1 MIWKWLSFPL
11 AAAGYDTVV
20 CQFGGYH
27 SWVPAFW
34 KKILRKKLII
44 VLGGY
49 DCVSFPAIGYG
60 AFANKWMSKAIR
72 YAYVRADLLLPVH
85 ESLMYEENTYAP
97 EHPTNQGIRAFL
109 PNIKAKHQVIFN
121 GYDPD
126 KWHFNPTETPRK
138 TIISVASG
146 FEEKR
151 RATLK
156 GIDVL
161 CDAALLLPE
170 VDFILVGGQL
180 DNLSPNVTCV
190 PETSQE
196 ELNRMFTRSGY
207 IAQLS
212 LSEGFPNALSEAMLC
227 GCVPIVSEVAAMPDI
242 VGDFGFILKKRSVED
257 LVSLIQKL
265 PVTPDRSDRV
275 AIRNRI
281 ASLFPEANRKHQLIQ
296 AISESSSQN
305 HP

>member
-1 MIWKWLSFPL
+1 MMWKWISFPI
-11 AAAGYDTVV
+11 ATAGCDIVV

-27 SWVPAFW
+27 TWVPAFW
-34 KKILRKKLII
+34 KNILGKKLII

-60 AFANKWMSKAIR
+60 AFANKWMSKSIR
-72 YAYVRADLLLPVH
+72 YSYKRADLLLPVH

-97 EHPTNQGIRAFL
+97 EHPHKQGIRAFL
-109 PNIKAKHQVIFN
+109 PNLSTAHRVIFN

-126 KWHFNPTETPRK
+126 SWTFNPVETERK
-138 TIISVASG
+138 TIISVAGG

-156 GIDVL
+156 GIDL
-161 CDAALLLPE
+161 LIEAAKDLPE
-170 VDFILVGGQL
+170 VDFILVGGHLQ
-180 DNLSPNVTCV
+180 DVSPNVKCI

-196 ELNRMFTRSGY
+196 ELNRMFSRSGY

-227 GCVPIVSEVAAMPDI
+227 GCLPIVSDVASMPDI
-242 VGDFGFILKKRSVED
+242 VGDLGCILKKRSVED

-281 ASLFPEANRKHQLIQ
+281 ASLFPESNRKHQLIQ
-296 AISESSSQN
+296 AISESSSQS

>member
-1 MIWKWLSFPL
+1 MLWKWLSFPFVSS
-11 AAAGYDTVV
+11 GCDTVV

-34 KKILRKKLII
+34 KNILRKKLII
-44 VLGGY
+44 ILGGY

-60 AFANKWMSKAIR
+60 AFANKWMSIAIR
-72 YAYVRADLLLPVH
+72 YAYMRADLLLPVH

-97 EHPTNQGIRAFL
+97 QHPRFQGVRAFL
-109 PNIKAKHQVIFN
+109 PNLKAKHVVIFN
-121 GYDPD
+121 GYDPE
-126 KWHFNPTETPRK
+126 KWHFNPIKTPRK

-151 RATLK
+151 RAILK
-156 GIDVL
+156 GIDLL
-161 CDAALLLPE
+161 CDAALYLPD
-170 VDFILVGGQL
+170 VDFILVGG
-180 DNLSPNVTCV
+180 NLSNLPPNVTCV

-196 ELNRMFTRSGY
+196 ELNRMFSRSGY

-227 GCVPIVSEVAAMPDI
+227 GCIPIVSDVAAMPDI
-242 VGDFGFILKKRSVED
+242 VGDSGYILKKRSVED
-257 LVSLIQKL
+257 LVSLIENL
-265 PVTPDRSDRV
+265 PVTPDRSDRM

-281 ASLFPEANRKHQLIQ
+281 ASLFPEAIRKHQLIQ
-296 AISESSSQN
+296 AISESSSQS